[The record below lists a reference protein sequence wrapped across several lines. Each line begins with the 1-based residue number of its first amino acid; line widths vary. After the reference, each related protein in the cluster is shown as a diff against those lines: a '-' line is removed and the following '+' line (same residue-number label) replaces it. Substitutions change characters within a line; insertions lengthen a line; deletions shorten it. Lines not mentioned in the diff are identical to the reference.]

1 MGGGKNPL
9 MQKIRKIDNSWKSFN
24 TRTIGSSP
32 ASRSTF
38 LHTTWLRFQLPPAP
52 PLALPDT
59 SGEILKARMAQA
71 LRAFLCLPLSEDI
84 QLNPVIIGIRLGIR

>member
-1 MGGGKNPL
+1 ML
-9 MQKIRKIDNSWKSFN
+9 DRIRTLEVLQYARKMHVRYFKLEKSLIFN
-24 TRTIGSSP
+24 
-32 ASRSTF
+32 
-38 LHTTWLRFQLPPAP
+38 WLRIFRIRVQLPPAP

>member
-1 MGGGKNPL
+1 MEGERGEKDSRNNRLRPEKAPL
-9 MQKIRKIDNSWKSFN
+9 KCFR
-24 TRTIGSSP
+24 TRV
-32 ASRSTF
+32 
-38 LHTTWLRFQLPPAP
+38 QLPPAP

>member
-1 MGGGKNPL
+1 MGGYSISFMPKYGKIYN
-9 MQKIRKIDNSWKSFN
+9 RWKSFN
-24 TRTIGSSP
+24 TRTIESP
-32 ASRSTF
+32 PSSRSKS
-38 LHTTWLRFQLPPAP
+38 LHTTCLRVQLPPAP

-71 LRAFLCLPLSEDI
+71 LWAFLCLPLSEDI

>member
-1 MGGGKNPL
+1 MANY
-9 MQKIRKIDNSWKSFN
+9 RD
-24 TRTIGSSP
+24 
-32 ASRSTF
+32 AS
-38 LHTTWLRFQLPPAP
+38 P

>member
-1 MGGGKNPL
+1 MTKCTFL
-9 MQKIRKIDNSWKSFN
+9 IRKDCRKKLNFIFHTHKFN
-24 TRTIGSSP
+24 HTRV
-32 ASRSTF
+32 
-38 LHTTWLRFQLPPAP
+38 QLPPAP